1 MGIQPQPLLPT
12 DSSTNHQPPTT
23 NMSSNEPSKM
33 SAYGDKAMGAM
44 KENAGWAMGNKQME
58 TEGKAQGAKGDAQLE
73 AARAEQAIG
82 EKDKLKGNVKE
93 TAGNVL
99 GNEQWQAEG
108 KGDRLKGEAREK
120 MNI

>member
-1 MGIQPQPLLPT
+1 
-12 DSSTNHQPPTT
+12 
-23 NMSSNEPSKM
+23 MSSNEPSKT

-73 AARAEQAIG
+73 AARAEQKAIG
-82 EKDKLKGNVKE
+82 QKDKLKGNVKE
-93 TAGNVL
+93 TAGNIL